1 VNQLDT
7 INYPEPD
14 ARDKI
19 HTLII
24 NLVSPIPYASPLIS
38 QIMKSPVE
46 KRLHEF
52 NQLLTERLNTLMQIV
67 GDLTSEKLSQNES
80 LITTIQEAYRQA
92 ETVYQEEKREALC
105 NAVLNTALPHAPE
118 ETKQRIFMR
127 WLDEMSVWHLRILR
141 LFDGSRFADL
151 HFDLNQNDWRLNI
164 YIDQLGNKIEDIYPE
179 LQNQSQLY
187 MQIMSDLHA
196 RALIANH
203 LPQRHMMTRITNTP
217 ELTPLAIEFLK
228 TIESPIGNAKT

>member
-38 QIMKSPVE
+38 QIVKSPIE
-46 KRLHEF
+46 KRVQEF
-52 NQLLTERLNTLMQIV
+52 NQLITERLNTLIQQV
-67 GDLTSEKLSQNES
+67 GDLTSEKLSCNEG
-80 LITTIQEAYRQA
+80 LVTTIQEAYRQA
-92 ETVYQEEKREALC
+92 ETTYQEEKREALC

-127 WLDEMSVWHLRILR
+127 CLDEMTVWHLRLLR
-141 LFDGSRFADL
+141 LFDGSQLAGIYLDL
-151 HFDLNQNDWRLNI
+151 DDKDWTMNI
-164 YIDQLGNKIEDIYPE
+164 GVDQLSDKIEAIYPE
-179 LQNQSQLY
+179 LEGQSSLY
-187 MQIMSDLHA
+187 LQIISDLHA
-196 RALIANH
+196 KMLIANKI
-203 LPQRHMMTRITNTP
+203 PSRHMLSALYNSP
-217 ELTPLAIEFLK
+217 QLTPLATEFLK
-228 TIESPIGNAKT
+228 TIESPVGITKI